1 VTPRRARPRRTDASA
16 AGVRAGH
23 AAAGGLPAAWAAIA
37 GRVLLALLCVL
48 GGGVAPHPAL
58 AQPANAPGRPHGLA
72 VSFHLH
78 CFSGVEE
85 GERRRMEYWNPG
97 LARHNA
103 DPDCVA
109 RRPLLAPLPLLS
121 VDDAWHDETVTHR
134 VRLRIDP
141 AYLPAIA
148 RVTAAH
154 RGQVIAVAV
163 NNRLLTTIWLT
174 GPLEEE
180 TINIH
185 AAEPKAGVELARDLR
200 DLMRV
205 PARP

>member
-1 VTPRRARPRRTDASA
+1 MSTSIVTNSGACAARHQNQRPHERSTQQTATRGSCGSLANTAARTGEPAPVNVLVMSLVLA
-16 AGVRAGH
+16 VVIG
-23 AAAGGLPAAWAAIA
+23 AAAA
-37 GRVLLALLCVL
+37 L
-48 GGGVAPHPAL
+48 GGF
-58 AQPANAPGRPHGLA
+58 PGAHLGLGTMA
-72 VSFHLH
+72 V
-78 CFSGVEE
+78 
-85 GERRRMEYWNPG
+85 
-97 LARHNA
+97 
-103 DPDCVA
+103 
-109 RRPLLAPLPLLS
+109 
-121 VDDAWHDETVTHR
+121 
-134 VRLRIDP
+134 